1 MNIVCE
7 IILDI
12 SAYLNAYH
20 LSQYRVP
27 TYRRIVWIAKLQE
40 LE

>member
-1 MNIVCE
+1 MNIVCD

-12 SAYLNAYH
+12 SSLNSYH
-20 LSQYRVP
+20 LSQYLVP
-27 TYRRIVWIAKLQE
+27 TYRRIVWITKLQA